1 MEDVEDVDYMEDIE
15 RKKVYLQVMV
25 VWKKYCDKTLYSCWV
40 TITLSFHWPPY
51 CSLYMGLSTVLSARI
66 DLGHLAEWDVM
77 ILHWMEQAV
86 SLIPRI
92 SHSSLHRYP
101 QDTVTSLNN
110 WDEPINYPSST
121 FSVSLIPR
129 PPARLHLT
137 AVEKNKD
144 WSAPEPWTVYICY
157 GHDLVLPVVV
167 NEDVDTSLR

>member
-1 MEDVEDVDYMEDIE
+1 MTTIHARDVAAVHYRDQTKDQCCAQKAVLLGSVTVKYNL
-15 RKKVYLQVMV
+15 RTKV
-25 VWKKYCDKTLYSCWV
+25 
-40 TITLSFHWPPY
+40 
-51 CSLYMGLSTVLSARI
+51 
-66 DLGHLAEWDVM
+66 
-77 ILHWMEQAV
+77 
-86 SLIPRI
+86 I

-144 WSAPEPWTVYICY
+144 
-157 GHDLVLPVVV
+157 
-167 NEDVDTSLR
+167 